1 MKTVQLGISTCP
13 NDTFTFHGLLSGRVR
28 VPGVELEI
36 QLADVEQLNRGL
48 FEGRFE
54 ICKVSAHAALVASEE
69 VGALEVGWAL
79 GHGVGPVVLGPEAL
93 EEVRPETR
101 VLAPGQWTTAHL
113 LWRLFHAEAGSV
125 EQLVFSEI
133 MPALQAGRADLGVC
147 IHEGRFTWK
156 AAGLQLFED
165 LGARWAERSDAPLP
179 LGGLVARRSM
189 DPVLRKRVQA
199 GISESLAY
207 ARAHPGEAIQ
217 SMRKHA
223 QEEADDVLWAHV
235 ELYVNDWTHN
245 LGRAGH
251 AALATLS
258 KLASERGL
266 LPAGRALE
274 VLP

>member
-28 VPGVELEI
+28 VPGVDLQI

-48 FEGRFE
+48 FEGRFD

-165 LGARWAERSDAPLP
+165 LGARWAEHSEAPLP

-207 ARAHPGEAIQ
+207 ARAHPEEAIQ

-235 ELYVNDWTHN
+235 KLYVNDWTHN
-245 LGRAGH
+245 LGPAGR

-258 KLASERGL
+258 KLASESGL